1 MKARYEYSKDQDLFL
16 ANARQDEQLKK
27 AVKAAD
33 DIFRR
38 DHQRLL
44 EKKWNDTS
52 LFLTNYLELKQKKY
66 TSKACQE
73 RYEALQNDTAL
84 LPIERDPDQEG
95 RKQLREARIAEAKRV
110 RADGKDAERRAE
122 EELEARKNAGKEWR
136 ARRKQE
142 KLEAAAAREA
152 ENAENKRIREERAAG
167 KANRLAAKKAAREAW
182 KAEIEEKRRIKYLEE
197 IIYRKV
203 SGGMALNRI
212 RLTAATTAHNG
223 STVAANDN
231 NNSDAEDGIGSDDM
245 LDVLSDREED
255 QFGSSS
261 DSDEGD
267 ESDVNLQATTGAI
280 SGEAKV
286 TALTLENPR
295 SILSDEELK
304 ILLCSRGLP
313 ARGTAE
319 THPEVVARIAAADNQ
334 LTGTQLNDLLQR
346 EFIKT
351 RGDFPTRLWRLQHF
365 DAERSEAGLQGVKST
380 DLAFKQGYGGYVG
393 KFASL
398 IPEPILGDE
407 TG

>member
-1 MKARYEYSKDQDLFL
+1 LT
-16 ANARQDEQLKK
+16 NARQDEQLEK

-33 DIFRR
+33 DIFQR

-73 RYEALQNDTAL
+73 RYEALQNNTAL
-84 LPIERDPDQEG
+84 IPIERDPDQEG
-95 RKQLREARIAEAKRV
+95 RKQLREARVAEAKRV

-182 KAEIEEKRRIKYLEE
+182 KAEIEEKRRVRYLEE
-197 IIYRKV
+197 RVYRQV

-223 STVAANDN
+223 SMVAANDN
-231 NNSDAEDGIGSDDM
+231 NNSDSEDGVGSDDM
-245 LDVLSDREED
+245 PDVLSDREED

-261 DSDEGD
+261 EGDDGD
-267 ESDVNLQATTGAI
+267 ESDVAMTAIAGAI
-280 SGEAKV
+280 SGERTV

-295 SILSDEELK
+295 SILTDEELK
-304 ILLCSRGLP
+304 ILLCSRGLS
-313 ARGTAE
+313 ARGAGE

-334 LTGTQLNDLLQR
+334 LSGTELNDLLQR
-346 EFIKT
+346 EFLKT
-351 RGDFPTRLWRLQHF
+351 RGDFSTRLLRLQQY
-365 DAERSEAGLQGVKST
+365 DAERSEAGQQGVKST
-380 DLAFKQGYGGYVG
+380 DLAFKQDYGGYVG

-398 IPEPILGDE
+398 IPEPTFGHE